1 VLAGMIEIHD
11 LDGSREYFLRS
22 VPDPFCTVAHDLA

>member
-11 LDGSREYFLRS
+11 LDCAGKMLIGDIPNPGS
-22 VPDPFCTVAHDLA
+22 AIA